1 MESEEQ
7 TSFGVFK
14 PVGHTVISF
23 PGADQAAAA
32 RAALDGLGIPAAAIR
47 SYTDQEMLVQS
58 DRDIQTASPLA
69 SMGQELNLVRAHK
82 ALAELG
88 YHWLVVH
95 TPDDALAQQVAA
107 CVQPLGAERA
117 QLYGH
122 FIIEELITHPD
133 APPQVAESP
142 DRRLDAA
149 TPSGLEQERAALRPA
164 PATPPDPSPALTPAA
179 AATVR
184 APAR

>member
-1 MESEEQ
+1 MDQEEP

-23 PGADQAAAA
+23 PSADQAATA
-32 RAALDGLGIPAAAIR
+32 RVALGRLGVASAAIQG
-47 SYTDQEMLVQS
+47 YTDQEMLVQVE
-58 DRDIQTASPLA
+58 RDIRAASPLA
-69 SMGQELNLVRAHK
+69 SIGQEMNLVLAHK

-107 CVQPLGAERA
+107 CVKPLGAERA

-122 FIIEELITHPD
+122 FIIEELITHAA

-142 DRRLDAA
+142 DRHLDAA
-149 TPSGLEQERAALRPA
+149 TPSGHEEERAALRPA
-164 PATPPDPSPALTPAA
+164 PARRPGPPST
-179 AATVR
+179 
-184 APAR
+184 

>member
-1 MESEEQ
+1 MDQEEH

-23 PGADQAAAA
+23 PSADQAAQA
-32 RAALDGLGIPAAAIR
+32 RSALGRLGVADDAILG
-47 SYTDQEMLVQS
+47 YTDREMASQI
-58 DRDIQTASPLA
+58 DRDIQAASPLA
-69 SMGQELNLVRAHK
+69 SIGQEMNLVFAHK

-88 YHWLVVH
+88 YHWLIVH
-95 TPDDALAQQVAA
+95 TPDDELARQVAA

-122 FIIEELITHPD
+122 FIIEELITHAD

-142 DRRLDAA
+142 DRKLDAA
-149 TPSGLEQERAALRPA
+149 TTSGREEERAELRPA
-164 PATPPDPSPALTPAA
+164 KATGHDPG
-179 AATVR
+179 
-184 APAR
+184 